1 MSFRRER
8 IIAALCVVAYLSML
22 YIYVF
27 LMPATNA
34 YHDERPFARRVMVR
48 LGAGNSHLGR
58 FQPFGVLGPLF
69 YMAPPRPLPAFDQA
83 SRLAAA
89 VAGGRIRRVIVRRK
103 DIPGMGIGGMIVD
116 SQRSF
121 PFEEPHKV
129 VLIRVGR
136 IPRSRASSSP

>member
-48 LGAGNSHLGR
+48 LGAGNSHLGL
-58 FQPFGVLGPLF
+58 FQPFAVLGPLF
-69 YMAPPRPLPAFDQA
+69 YMAPPRPLPAFD
-83 SRLAAA
+83 RLRGLRPRQPAAA
-89 VAGGRIRRVIVRRK
+89 FDG
-103 DIPGMGIGGMIVD
+103 
-116 SQRSF
+116 
-121 PFEEPHKV
+121 
-129 VLIRVGR
+129 
-136 IPRSRASSSP
+136 